1 MSKHETWRTRQYWQ
15 TVGGLLIEEF
25 VSVNASELNAKRPI
39 DGLIVLNEPTAIH
52 TSSFFDI
59 KDKDVVIIQCKAT
72 RLGMYLLGQIYFSQF
87 LIQKHQPRSIR
98 LVAICGKSDS
108 IMEELAMA
116 HNIEVVVIPE

>member
-15 TVGGLLIEEF
+15 TIGGLLIEEF

-52 TSSFFDI
+52 TNSFFDI
-59 KDKDVVIIQCKAT
+59 KDKDVVIIQCKST

-108 IMEELAMA
+108 IMEELAIA
-116 HNIEVVVIPE
+116 HNIEVVVID

>member
-1 MSKHETWRTRQYWQ
+1 MSKHETWRTRQYWH

-39 DGLIVLNEPTAIH
+39 DGLIVLNEPTAIY
-52 TSSFFDI
+52 TNNFFDI
-59 KDKDVVIIQCKAT
+59 KDKDVIIIQCKST

-108 IMEELAMA
+108 IMEELAIA
-116 HNIEVVVIPE
+116 HNIEVVVFAG

>member
-52 TSSFFDI
+52 TNSFFDI
-59 KDKDVVIIQCKAT
+59 KDKDVVIIQCKST

-108 IMEELAMA
+108 IMEELAIA
-116 HNIEVVVIPE
+116 HNIEVVVID